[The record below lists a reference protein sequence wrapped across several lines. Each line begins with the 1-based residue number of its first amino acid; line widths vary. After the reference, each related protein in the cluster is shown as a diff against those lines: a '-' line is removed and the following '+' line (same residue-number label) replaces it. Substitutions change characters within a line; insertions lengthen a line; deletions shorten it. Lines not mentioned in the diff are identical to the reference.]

1 MSSLTPTSLTPSNS
15 TSVERA
21 TIARDEAHLQ
31 GRPWQAEWLTTDS
44 VNVRLLIKRVVD
56 WTGASVGLILLTP
69 VMLLIALLVRLNS
82 PGPVLFRQLRRGH
95 HGRLFRVLKFRTMM
109 EGAEQY
115 LPDLEKSNESAGGVL
130 FKLRDDPRV
139 TWLGWFLRRYSLDE
153 LPQLINVWWGE
164 MSLVGP
170 RPLQLRDSDRL
181 LASNPEAYAR
191 RLEVMPGLT
200 GPWQVGGRSEV
211 DYERMLELDL
221 NYVENWSLGQDLFII
236 CKTFLVV
243 LRRAVLTE
251 RPNIDDRAS
260 PLRVPF
266 LVRDEAL
273 LVYECTS
280 VEQIEIRDNIPGT
293 CALQNLLRRLPL
305 CQESSCIPDRISRR
319 CSTYQYWSSAT

>member
-15 TSVERA
+15 TSLDRA
-21 TIARDEAHLQ
+21 AMARNESHLQ
-31 GRPWQAEWLTTDS
+31 GRPLQAEWLTADHL
-44 VNVRLLIKRVVD
+44 RLWVKRVID
-56 WTGASVGLILLTP
+56 WVGASVGLILLTP
-69 VMLLIALLVRLNS
+69 VMLLIALLVRLDS

-95 HGRLFRVLKFRTMM
+95 RGRLFRVLKFRTMM

-115 LPDLEKSNESAGGVL
+115 LPDLENSNESAGGVL

-139 TWLGWFLRRYSLDE
+139 TRLGWFLRRYSLDE

-181 LASNPEAYAR
+181 FVSSPDKYAR

-211 DYERMLELDL
+211 DYEGMLELDL

-243 LRRAVLTE
+243 VRRHGA
-251 RPNIDDRAS
+251 
-260 PLRVPF
+260 
-266 LVRDEAL
+266 
-273 LVYECTS
+273 Y
-280 VEQIEIRDNIPGT
+280 
-293 CALQNLLRRLPL
+293 
-305 CQESSCIPDRISRR
+305 
-319 CSTYQYWSSAT
+319 